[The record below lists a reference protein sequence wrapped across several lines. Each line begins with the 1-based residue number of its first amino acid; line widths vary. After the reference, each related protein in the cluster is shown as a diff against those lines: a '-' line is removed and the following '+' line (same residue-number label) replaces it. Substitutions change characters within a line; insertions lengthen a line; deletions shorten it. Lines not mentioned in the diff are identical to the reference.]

1 MDNLFEVREEY
12 ISQNLD
18 ETSVLP
24 NPFNQFRVWF
34 GEAAIVKIYEP
45 HAAFL
50 ATASLKGTP
59 SGRMILI
66 KAFNEKGFV
75 FFTNYESK
83 KGHQLLE
90 NPFATLVFNWA
101 ELERQVRIS
110 GHVDKLTPDES
121 DKYFET
127 RPAGSRLGAWASPQS
142 QVISSRKWLE
152 NKHNEFR
159 QQFKHG
165 EVPRPINWGGY
176 NLKPINIEFWQGRQN
191 RLHDRIEYYLEDNIW
206 KIRRLAP

>member
-18 ETSVLP
+18 EKSVLP
-24 NPFNQFRVWF
+24 NPINQFKVWF
-34 GEAAIVKIYEP
+34 GEAATVKIYEP

-50 ATASLKGTP
+50 ATANRNAAP
-59 SGRMILI
+59 SGRMILV
-66 KAFNEKGFV
+66 KAFSDNGFV
-75 FFTNYESK
+75 FFSNYESK

-90 NPFATLVFNWA
+90 NPYATLVFNWA
-101 ELERQVRIS
+101 DLERQVK
-110 GHVDKLTPDES
+110 VDGTVEKLTPEES

-142 QVISSRKWLE
+142 QAIESRKWLE
-152 NKHNEFR
+152 DKHNEFR
-159 QQFKHG
+159 KQFKHG
-165 EVPRPINWGGY
+165 EVPRPANWGGY
-176 NLKPINIEFWQGRQN
+176 NLKPTIIEFWQGRQN
-191 RLHDRIEYYLEDNIW
+191 RLHDRIEYFLEENIW